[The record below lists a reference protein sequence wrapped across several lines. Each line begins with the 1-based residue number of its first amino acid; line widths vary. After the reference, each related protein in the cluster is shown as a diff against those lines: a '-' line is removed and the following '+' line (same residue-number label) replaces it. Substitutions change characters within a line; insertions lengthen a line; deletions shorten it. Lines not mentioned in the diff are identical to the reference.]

1 MRGWILRE
9 GGTALSLFSAQWTRW
24 YLAALCLCTL
34 VGCSGGSATKL
45 VPVVGK
51 VSVDGQ
57 PLTTGSVAFRPEK
70 GSPSSEI
77 GGEIDEEGSYRLF
90 TAGKEGAPPGRYRVL
105 VVAVDP
111 NDLKKKFPYGKRT
124 SYVNPKYSNP
134 KTTDVIVEV
143 TPSPAPGAY
152 DLKLA
157 K

>member
-1 MRGWILRE
+1 MC
-9 GGTALSLFSAQWTRW
+9 ALA
-24 YLAALCLCTL
+24 
-34 VGCSGGSATKL
+34 GCGGSTSKL

-51 VSVDGQ
+51 VTVDGK
-57 PLTTGSVAFRPEK
+57 PLTTGSVSFRPEK
-70 GSPSSEI
+70 GSANSEQP
-77 GGEIDEEGSYRLF
+77 GGEIDEEGTYRLF

-124 SYVNPKYSNP
+124 SYVNQKYTDP
-134 KTTDVIVEV
+134 KTTDVTVEV

-152 DLKLA
+152 DLKLT